1 MITIHRPDFSQ
12 RGEYARIQSLV
23 DIDGNRN
30 TIWFE
35 VRREYGEY
43 LCWER
48 SDAFVIGL
56 LNYAMRN
63 GHDITCEAPMGEDLH
78 YQITTYLIEAIAK
91 GDARMYHTRITAEVD
106 HSELPCD
113 NAVGTGISCGI
124 DSFHALAGNNDA
136 KYPKHRIT
144 HLTFNNVGSHGEV
157 EHARRLFAERKEHS
171 RKFCEEFGFKFV
183 ESNSN
188 IMDVIPQDH
197 YQTHTFTSS
206 FAIYCL
212 QKLYSVYYYA
222 SGQPFAEF
230 SLSDNYDRDCAYY
243 DLLLA
248 EAFST
253 RNLRIHSEGGALT
266 RLEKTKRVITYAP
279 SYNYLN
285 VCTITAANCGKC
297 EKCSRTLLSL
307 EALGQLELYKNVFDI
322 GCYQSHKR
330 DYLIFLYGQRWLKNH
345 TYIELYPFFKKQI
358 TPAIRIAAYIKFSK
372 DFFVSCI
379 RGTRLER
386 MLRGLKKKITKCN
399 A

>member
-144 HLTFNNVGSHGEV
+144 HLTFNNVGSHGEG

-171 RKFCEEFGFKFV
+171 RRNSGSSS
-183 ESNSN
+183 SN
-188 IMDVIPQDH
+188 
-197 YQTHTFTSS
+197 
-206 FAIYCL
+206 
-212 QKLYSVYYYA
+212 
-222 SGQPFAEF
+222 
-230 SLSDNYDRDCAYY
+230 
-243 DLLLA
+243 
-248 EAFST
+248 
-253 RNLRIHSEGGALT
+253 
-266 RLEKTKRVITYAP
+266 
-279 SYNYLN
+279 
-285 VCTITAANCGKC
+285 
-297 EKCSRTLLSL
+297 RTPIS
-307 EALGQLELYKNVFDI
+307 
-322 GCYQSHKR
+322 
-330 DYLIFLYGQRWLKNH
+330 W
-345 TYIELYPFFKKQI
+345 
-358 TPAIRIAAYIKFSK
+358 
-372 DFFVSCI
+372 
-379 RGTRLER
+379 
-386 MLRGLKKKITKCN
+386 M
-399 A
+399 

>member
-144 HLTFNNVGSHGEV
+144 HLTFNNVGSHGEG

-230 SLSDNYDRDCAYY
+230 PFR
-243 DLLLA
+243 
-248 EAFST
+248 
-253 RNLRIHSEGGALT
+253 
-266 RLEKTKRVITYAP
+266 
-279 SYNYLN
+279 
-285 VCTITAANCGKC
+285 TIT
-297 EKCSRTLLSL
+297 
-307 EALGQLELYKNVFDI
+307 I
-322 GCYQSHKR
+322 GIAPITTCFWPKR
-330 DYLIFLYGQRWLKNH
+330 FRPGI
-345 TYIELYPFFKKQI
+345 
-358 TPAIRIAAYIKFSK
+358 
-372 DFFVSCI
+372 
-379 RGTRLER
+379 
-386 MLRGLKKKITKCN
+386 
-399 A
+399 